1 MGVMATVL
9 SDLTVNGVKGYRLS
23 LGNEVALLESSDSR
37 LSLPLRNINLVAFQQ
52 TRNPL
57 FLWLAVILFVFA
69 FLATSEPRPTIGE
82 YEIVDWYWWVLA
94 SAITAG
100 LYFAV
105 QRAAVVVSS
114 GSTRTILRGS
124 SATMRAA
131 FDAFQP

>member
-1 MGVMATVL
+1 ML
-9 SDLTVNGVKGYRLS
+9 SDLTVNGVQGYRLS
-23 LGNEVALLESSDSR
+23 IGSEMVLMESNTAR

-69 FLATSEPRPTIGE
+69 FLATSEPRPAIGE

-94 SAITAG
+94 SAVFTG

-105 QRAAVVVSS
+105 QSAAIVVSS
-114 GSTRTILRGS
+114 GSSRTTLRGS
-124 SATMRAA
+124 PDAMRAA
-131 FDAFQP
+131 FDALQPFR

>member
-1 MGVMATVL
+1 MASVM
-9 SDLTVNGVKGYRLS
+9 SGLTVNGMGGYQLS
-23 LGNEVALLESSDSR
+23 VGNEVALLESGGSR
-37 LSLPLRNINLVAFQQ
+37 LSIPLRNINMVAFQQ

-69 FLATSEPRPTIGE
+69 FLATSDPRPAIGE

-94 SAITAG
+94 SAIATG

-124 SATMRAA
+124 PGTMRAA
-131 FDAFQP
+131 SDALQPFR